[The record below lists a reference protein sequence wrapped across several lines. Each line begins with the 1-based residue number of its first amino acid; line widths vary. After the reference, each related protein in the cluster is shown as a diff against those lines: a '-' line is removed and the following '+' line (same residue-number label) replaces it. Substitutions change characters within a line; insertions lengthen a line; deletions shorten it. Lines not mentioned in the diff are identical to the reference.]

1 VAAATVRPCESMN
14 GQTMGTPTSPRGDT
28 TRLRCAETQ
37 SAAGYG
43 ESPTAC
49 DNMIP
54 GLCGYTLTWSIQV
67 WGDPCVELFERS
79 ARATSG
85 LDRANCQT
93 PRTSFPP
100 QDTRMTPV
108 WAASGTAGIV
118 GEADGVVAGGTD
130 TKVGATDTRVGA
142 TDTLAGEHPKAQAAA
157 ARAKSNRNVRAQLF
171 VSILKPSLSTAVG
184 RVTPN
189 GFQVRRG

>member
-79 ARATSG
+79 ARAISG

-118 GEADGVVAGGTD
+118 RDADGVVAGGTD
-130 TKVGATDTRVGA
+130 TKVGATDTRGGATDTRVGA
-142 TDTLAGEHPKAQAAA
+142 TATLAGEHPKAQAAA
-157 ARAKSNRNVRAQLF
+157 ARVKSNRNVRAHLLA
-171 VSILKPSLSTAVG
+171 SILKPSLSTAVG
-184 RVTPN
+184 RFTP
-189 GFQVRRG
+189 